1 MSASMPGAPV
11 SGVRPIV
18 IQNEGQRLLL
28 EVPGTLTEI
37 AASLGMRN
45 ADVILQWRKGIKIP
59 GPNTATK
66 INGVY
71 GIPPR
76 AWREPPMITAMDASP
91 DATPAAGLP
100 AGMVTRGA
108 SAGVPEPL
116 AHCIE
121 LLGAIRAERGRP
133 DLRPRDRVQ
142 LANVES
148 RILALRAKLESDSEL
163 SEARFVREHPAW
175 KRARALLLDALK
187 EHPLAA
193 KSVLHALERAGI

>member
-1 MSASMPGAPV
+1 MPGAPV

-28 EVPGTLTEI
+28 EVPGTLTEQ
-37 AASLGMRN
+37 AAALGMRN
-45 ADVILQWRKGIKIP
+45 ADVILQWRKGIKTP

-66 INGVY
+66 INTVF

-76 AWREPPMITAMDASP
+76 AWREAPQITAMDASP
-91 DATPAAGLP
+91 GPTPAAAALP

-108 SAGVPEPL
+108 SVGVPEPL

>member
-1 MSASMPGAPV
+1 MPGAPV
-11 SGVRPIV
+11 SGARPIV
-18 IQNEGQRLLL
+18 VQNEGQRLLL

-45 ADVILQWRKGIKIP
+45 AEVVLQWRRGIRIP

-66 INGVY
+66 VNTVY

-76 AWREPPMITAMDASP
+76 AWREAPTITAMDASP
-91 DATPAAGLP
+91 DAIPAGPLP
-100 AGMVTRGA
+100 AGMVMRGA

-121 LLGAIRAERGRP
+121 LLGAVRAERGRP

-148 RILALRAKLESDSEL
+148 RILALRAKLESDTEL
-163 SEARFVREHPAW
+163 SEARFVRDHPAW